1 MIPFGTTEDLVENAV
16 LGLESDSQNGVFK
29 SIPVFDRFSKKDW
42 EICDDLQS
50 DIGSPIRTK
59 LTVEQMRAMIKLA

>member
-1 MIPFGTTEDLVENAV
+1 M
-16 LGLESDSQNGVFK
+16 GLESDSQNGVFK

-50 DIGSPIRTK
+50 DIGSPIRTNF
-59 LTVEQMRAMIKLA
+59 TVEQMRAMIKLA